1 MIDLHAHTT
10 GSDGDKTPEELID
23 LAISL
28 KLKALAITDHDTTGS
43 LERAVEYAKDK
54 DIILIP
60 GVEFGTHVDKG
71 EMHILGLFIDYKNE
85 KLNRK
90 LQELIDGRNER
101 NKKFVDEF
109 NKIAFDITMQELEEV
124 SGGKAIGKPHFA
136 KVFLNK
142 GYIKENKELFKKYFN
157 KPPFEQIKRKAFLP
171 KEVIEIIKEANGTVI
186 LAHPQSLKL
195 NEEELRE
202 KVREL
207 KSYGLDGLEC
217 YHSKQTAE
225 EMKLFRKIAKE
236 NDLLISKGSDYH
248 GPITKPDI
256 RLGTG
261 INNNIVSDEED
272 EILKS
277 LLNRKLMLTK

>member
-1 MIDLHAHTT
+1 M
-10 GSDGDKTPEELID
+10 
-23 LAISL
+23 
-28 KLKALAITDHDTTGS
+28 
-43 LERAVEYAKDK
+43 
-54 DIILIP
+54 
-60 GVEFGTHVDKG
+60 
-71 EMHILGLFIDYKNE
+71 
-85 KLNRK
+85 
-90 LQELIDGRNER
+90 
-101 NKKFVDEF
+101 
-109 NKIAFDITMQELEEV
+109 
-124 SGGKAIGKPHFA
+124 
-136 KVFLNK
+136 
-142 GYIKENKELFKKYFN
+142 
-157 KPPFEQIKRKAFLP
+157 
-171 KEVIEIIKEANGTVI
+171 
-186 LAHPQSLKL
+186 
-195 NEEELRE
+195 
-202 KVREL
+202 REL